1 MYYSYLHELH
11 LVRVEL
17 RHRVGRRRRHLGQWC
32 SLLLIAASTIASFQ
46 PFWWSLA
53 PPNPPGVPSEP
64 INSKHWISFKY
75 CHQAQSTDL
84 FFDLP
89 LELHA
94 LPPLGLDLVPRDD
107 ERGQARCYDDPPE
120 KARIDW

>member
-1 MYYSYLHELH
+1 M
-11 LVRVEL
+11 
-17 RHRVGRRRRHLGQWC
+17 
-32 SLLLIAASTIASFQ
+32 IAASTIASFQ

-53 PPNPPGVPSEP
+53 PPNPPGVPFEP
-64 INSKHWISFKY
+64 GNSQHWNRFKI
-75 CHQAQSTDL
+75 ATKVQSTDL
-84 FFDLP
+84 FFNLP

-120 KARIDW
+120 EAKLNHTPFIY